1 MHSRIIGVTS
11 RSKRLALP
19 EPPTGRNSLDTVNLL
34 WTSGWDST
42 FRLLQIVFIEK
53 KQVQPYYMDDGER
66 PSTRIE
72 LRQMDRIKEAIA
84 DKDISARQLI
94 RNTIVLKYSDDAHDP
109 ALAAQ
114 FEAVRNRIFI
124 GQQYLMLAELLKQ
137 RGLRDMEL
145 SVHIDGRLHKLLQ
158 GKTIMDDGVYA
169 MKPLPP
175 EEPMNVFS
183 AFRFP
188 LLDLNKNDMG
198 EITRKHGLLHILNHS
213 WFCHNPDS
221 KERPCG
227 MCNPCYFTVQDGL
240 GRRLP
245 WQSHVRY
252 RLWSLVRGYR
262 KIRRGLDRLSPRSRH
277 SIATAK

>member
-1 MHSRIIGVTS
+1 
-11 RSKRLALP
+11 
-19 EPPTGRNSLDTVNLL
+19 LDTIKLL

-42 FRLLQIVFIEK
+42 FRLLQIVFLEK
-53 KQVQPYYMDDGER
+53 KQVQPYYMDDGVR

-72 LRQMDRIKEAIA
+72 LRQMDRIKGAIA
-84 DKDISARQLI
+84 KMDVSARQLI
-94 RNTIVLKYSDDAHDP
+94 HDTVVLKYTADAHDP
-109 ALAAQ
+109 TLAAQ
-114 FEAVRNRIFI
+114 FEAVKNRIFI
-124 GQQYLMLAELLKQ
+124 GQQYLMLAELLK
-137 RGLRDMEL
+137 RHELRDMEL

-169 MKPLPP
+169 MKRLPP

-188 LLDLNKNDMG
+188 LLDLDKNDME
-198 EITRKHGLLHILNHS
+198 EIASKHGLLHVLNQS

-262 KIRRGLDRLSPRSRH
+262 KTRRVLDRLLARSRRPK
-277 SIATAK
+277 ATAK